1 MERRDWSDIYVG
13 GTRLEQI
20 SEFKYLE
27 CVSMDQV
34 QMLPIVIGRW
44 RAREKLRVL
53 SGLWLILGRFKLVS
67 ESAA

>member
-44 RAREKLRVL
+44 RAREKLRGQARSRVH
-53 SGLWLILGRFKLVS
+53 SRFIRVKQ
-67 ESAA
+67 E